1 MQRVSVDTALGAVV
15 GQVDGPVRVFR
26 GIPYA
31 LPMTGLE
38 RFRPPIPIAPWSS
51 PYEAL
56 AFGPACPQEPIPLLA
71 VGAQGDACLHL
82 NVWTPAETGAPRPVM
97 VWLHGGGF
105 VNGASSQPLY
115 DGAAL
120 AAEQGVVLVSVN
132 YRLGVFGF
140 GCFAGGEALGLS
152 TNNGLRDQILA
163 LQWVRNHIAAFGGDP
178 GRVTVFGESA
188 GGMSVACLL
197 ASPLAQGLF
206 HRAIIQSG
214 SPDHILRRAEAERVG
229 QALLARI
236 GLPLVETLTLPSAA
250 LVEAQ
255 RACLRETVQRSLH
268 RPALTQFGMTL
279 MPVVGDDVL
288 PLPPLVALA
297 AGHAAELP
305 VIIGTTRDEW
315 NLFYQSPQM
324 LGARRRDMGQM
335 TEERLA
341 HLFERAL
348 PERGAAMLAAY
359 RRRMPEASADELVCA
374 METDR
379 MFCQPSIR
387 LAEVQANHAPVWM
400 YRLDW
405 PCPHNRRLG
414 ACHVMDIPFVFGIV
428 DAPAGQI
435 FTGGGE
441 SAQAL
446 SRRLRAAWTGL
457 AAEGSPGADWPGYD
471 TAQRRTRIWAA
482 EDLIEADPERER
494 RLTWAGIF

>member
-1 MQRVSVDTALGAVV
+1 MQRVSVETAV
-15 GQVDGPVRVFR
+15 GTIIGQQDGPVRVFR
-26 GIPYA
+26 GIAYA
-31 LPMTGLE
+31 EPLAGLD
-38 RFRPPIPIAPWSS
+38 RFRPPVPALPWSR
-51 PYEAL
+51 PVEAL

-71 VGAQGDACLHL
+71 VGAQGDACLQL
-82 NVWTPAETGAPRPVM
+82 NIWTPAAAGALRPVM

-140 GCFAGGEALGLS
+140 GCFAGGEALGL
-152 TNNGLRDQILA
+152 TANNGLRDQILA
-163 LQWVRNHIAAFGGDP
+163 LRWVREHIAAFGGDP

-197 ASPLAQGLF
+197 ASPLAKGLF

-229 QALLARI
+229 QALLART
-236 GLPLVETLTLPSAA
+236 GLPLAETLALPSAA

-255 RACLRETVQRSLH
+255 RACLRETVQRGQH

-279 MPVVGDDVL
+279 MPVIGDEVL

-297 AGHAAELP
+297 AGCAADVP
-305 VIIGTTRDEW
+305 VIIGSTRDEW

-348 PERGAAMLAAY
+348 LQRGAAMLAAY
-359 RRRMPEASADELVCA
+359 RRRMPEASGDELVCA

-441 SAQAL
+441 AARAL
-446 SRRLRAAWTGL
+446 SRRMRAAWSGL
-457 AAEGSPGADWPGYD
+457 AAEGLPGADWPGYD
-471 TAQRRTRIWAA
+471 TAQRLTRVWAA

-494 RLTWAGIF
+494 RLSWAGIF